1 MSSIFGK
8 RRQKYRIENF
18 ISCLGTL
25 PSIKS
30 LNSFDW
36 LIKKLKTDN
45 VIADATLIARCD
57 VKNSVPT
64 DSPGAELANYW
75 RSNSKFYDKV
85 RHETSYRVILLQ

>member
-57 VKNSVPT
+57 VKNS
-64 DSPGAELANYW
+64 DN
-75 RSNSKFYDKV
+75 DKV
-85 RHETSYRVILLQ
+85 RHETSYRVIVLQ